1 MKTITIK
8 LPEEE
13 ALKLDKFIQKKN
25 YPSKSEYIR
34 NLLMREMGELEKE
47 KAGWLTLAEKSMNK
61 MWNNKKDEET
71 WSQYL

>member
-13 ALKLDKFIQKKN
+13 AIKLDKFVQKKN

-34 NLLMREMGELEKE
+34 NLLMRDMGEIEKE
-47 KAGWLTLAEKSMNK
+47 KAGWLALAEKSMQK
-61 MWNNKKDEET
+61 IWDNKKDDEI

>member
-13 ALKLDKFIQKKN
+13 AIKLDKFVQKKN

-34 NLLMREMGELEKE
+34 NLLMRDMGEIEKE
-47 KAGWLTLAEKSMNK
+47 KAGWLALAEKSMQK
-61 MWNNKKDEET
+61 IWDNKKDDEI
-71 WSQYL
+71 WRQYL

>member
-8 LPEEE
+8 LPDEE
-13 ALKLDKFIQKKN
+13 AVKLDAFIQKKN

-34 NLLMREMGELEKE
+34 NLLMRDMGELEKE
-47 KAGWLTLAEKSMNK
+47 KAGWLTLAEKSMQK
-61 MWNNKKDEET
+61 MWDNKKDDET